1 MVRGKKTM
9 LFQNGLSLSLHSCF
23 LFLFF
28 LYFFRPYEAHRSCAM
43 SLSFASSPTPLMCF
57 QYLTHPQPCLHAHAH
72 AQCRRR
78 WFNAHRRTNVKRWLL
93 LAATGAITAI
103 LGLLANLGSQKLAGV
118 KFDYIGGILE
128 KREWAKGFVLCVLCT
143 AQLRGVLCAVCCVLC
158 IAVPSLSTMCLSCS
172 VCLRCVA
179 QSRLFIC

>member
-1 MVRGKKTM
+1 
-9 LFQNGLSLSLHSCF
+9 
-23 LFLFF
+23 
-28 LYFFRPYEAHRSCAM
+28 
-43 SLSFASSPTPLMCF
+43 MCF

-143 AQLRGVLCAVCCVLC
+143 AQLRGVLCAVCCALPC
-158 IAVPSLSTMCLSCS
+158 HRSAPCACHARS
-172 VCLRCVA
+172 VCGVSPSHASSSADLYNMLTSLQVFRVRKHQLRVHPISSVVCDAGTSCCRVWDT
-179 QSRLFIC
+179 RD